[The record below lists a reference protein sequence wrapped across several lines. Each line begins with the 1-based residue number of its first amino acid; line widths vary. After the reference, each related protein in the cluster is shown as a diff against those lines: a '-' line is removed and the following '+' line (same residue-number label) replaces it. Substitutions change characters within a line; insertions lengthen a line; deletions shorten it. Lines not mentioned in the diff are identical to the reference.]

1 MSDICTAVVYIAV
14 IVAIVRIFCGP
25 LVVIVKEKEKE
36 K

>member
-25 LVVIVKEKEKE
+25 LVVIIKENEK
-36 K
+36 

>member
-25 LVVIVKEKEKE
+25 LVVLIKAKEE
-36 K
+36 

>member
-25 LVVIVKEKEKE
+25 FVVIIKEKEK
-36 K
+36 